1 MERRTA
7 ADGKGRHTATGSSTS
22 KSSFP
27 IPEAPEHSSQLGDMK
42 VVFVEPIWTVKLAEE
57 KKQQYFNWLGNV

>member
-1 MERRTA
+1 MERRTV
-7 ADGKGRHTATGSSTS
+7 ADGKGRRTATGSSTS

-27 IPEAPEHSSQLGDMK
+27 IPEAPEHSSQLGGHEGSVRRAHLDS
-42 VVFVEPIWTVKLAEE
+42 EASEE